1 MPPYIFKRIALLG
14 FAICYSV
21 NVATAADPPNVVVF
35 LMDDMGYGDSRVYN
49 PAAKVAMPNLEAMAA
64 KGMVFSDAHAPAA
77 VCAPSRYS
85 VLTGNYPWRGR
96 LENGTWLFHQRSQI
110 FPGQKTLGH
119 LMQNA
124 GYQTAFIGKVHL
136 GGTVFSKTT
145 GKPVKWKLD
154 YQDIDFDR
162 PTTETPASQGF
173 DYAFELPQGIQGP
186 PYIAFENGRL
196 VGSAESLKIW
206 EAGNY
211 GNSIIP
217 KTGFGSADWDS
228 SMAGPTLTHE
238 ALEFINQHLQ
248 TNQKNGN
255 RQPFF
260 IHYCCQSCH
269 IPHSPPLDL
278 DGTPIKGVTGDP
290 HLDILFEADV
300 TLGKIVDRLR
310 QSGELDN
317 TLFLFTSDNGG
328 LSRGRGKGQALG
340 GHDSCAG
347 LRGSKALIYEGGH
360 RVPLIARWGDGTAA
374 GSVIPPGSHS
384 DAIIGLQD
392 IYATLSEL
400 TRQALP
406 VNQGLDSQSFFKI
419 LRGQTGAPSREFLMV
434 QANNGK
440 GPGQRLMK
448 MLRQGNWKLITTKEL
463 EPKELY
469 NLGDDLMEENN
480 LIADPAQQTRV
491 KIMQA
496 ELTRIRN
503 GERSTPPLTLKQI
516 ESLPSPLS
524 TSVNTLDLFAPQ
536 KSLLMKVKSE
546 GTGQIKRQ
554 GEQWR
559 VTGKSPLTVRFVP
572 RDGEAWDISQWN
584 LAGVPVETQN
594 EGVTIIDAKLEN
606 SKPLGWS
613 RHAVGLGVA
622 PAGQPTMIGFIFPK
636 FEATYDG
643 PDIFRDQLAKP
654 NGHRMH
660 WRRFFPNDVRAL
672 KLEIRSSRDT
682 IDLLIDNPILAWA
695 KDAEVE
701 KKLYQLPYLDALGQ
715 VRALEWPGKSRDA
728 NELRDSLKTEL
739 SRAADKPTNPE
750 FTRYGGW
757 ASGPKLKA
765 TGHFRTQKHEGKWW
779 LIDPDGHLFFS
790 VGVCSAGFDSR
801 TKVTPERRQANFF
814 EWLPEWKDPLHQIGI
829 PRRGKA
835 EVNFAAMNYRRA
847 LGENWNSEARAGIH
861 DRLRNWGINTLG
873 TWADQSLQQDGRTPY
888 TLIASMWWQSER
900 HFPSPFRADF
910 ESDLRKILKKYQ
922 WAKDDPYCLGL
933 FLGNELEWPDR
944 FTPAIYSMDKTEP
957 TKIWALDRLKEKH
970 KDLIVLNKVWG
981 TNFSKWSEVLESKS
995 DSIPKAAFQDIDPL
1009 YFDFAQAY
1017 FSKTR
1022 KIINEMLPNKL
1033 YLGCRTHRGPNVL
1046 GRAALGHVDVFSVN
1060 VYDSKVRSSQ
1070 VPDNIDI
1077 PVLVGE
1083 FHFGASDRGVPSP
1096 GLSGVWD
1103 QRQRGLAFAN
1113 YLASALANPRYV
1125 GIHWFRWLDQ
1135 SAAGRQDRENHQ
1147 CGFVDV
1153 TGRSYTE
1160 FVDVVAQATQA
1171 MYPARASIDIPR
1183 LRVLESLIRPSD
1195 SANPPR

>member
-1 MPPYIFKRIALLG
+1 MPRCILKTITSLG
-14 FAICYSV
+14 LAICCFAS
-21 NVATAADPPNVVVF
+21 VATAADPPNVVVF

-49 PAAKVAMPNLEAMAA
+49 PDAQVAMPNLEAMA
-64 KGMVFSDAHAPAA
+64 KQGMVFSDAHAPAA

-136 GGTVFSKTT
+136 GGTVFSKKT
-145 GKPVKWKLD
+145 GKPVKWKMD
-154 YQDIDFDR
+154 YEDIDFDR
-162 PTTETPASQGF
+162 PTEETPASQGF
-173 DYAFELPQGIQGP
+173 DYAFEFPQGIQGP

-196 VGSAESLKIW
+196 VGPAKSLKIW

-228 SMAGPTLTHE
+228 SMAGPTLTQQT
-238 ALEFINQHLQ
+238 LEFINQHLQ
-248 TNQKNGN
+248 TNEKSGE
-255 RQPFF
+255 RRPFF

-269 IPHSPPLDL
+269 IPHSPPTEL

-300 TLGKIVDRLR
+300 TLGKIVERLR
-310 QSGELDN
+310 QGGELDN

-328 LSRGRGKGQALG
+328 LSRGRGKGKALG

-360 RVPLIARWGDGTAA
+360 RVPLIARWGDGTPE
-374 GSVIPPGSHS
+374 GSLIAPGSRS

-406 VNQGLDSQSFFKI
+406 TNQGLDSQSFFKV
-419 LRGQTGAPSREFLMV
+419 LRGQPAATREFLMV

-448 MLRQGNWKLITTKEL
+448 MLRQGDWKLITTKEL

-469 NLGDDLMEENN
+469 DLGNDLMEKNN
-480 LIADPAQQTRV
+480 LIADPDQQVRV
-491 KIMQA
+491 KTMQA

-503 GERSTPPLTLKQI
+503 SQRSTPVLTVDQIAPLT
-516 ESLPSPLS
+516 PSS
-524 TSVNTLDLFAPQ
+524 TSSVNTVDLFTPQ
-536 KSLLMKVKSE
+536 ESLSMKVHSA
-546 GTGQIKRQ
+546 GNGQIRQ
-554 GEQWR
+554 QGDRWR
-559 VTGKSPLTVRFVP
+559 VTGNSPMTIQFIP
-572 RDGEAWDISQWN
+572 RHGEAWDISRWN

-613 RHAVGLGVA
+613 RHAVGMGVA
-622 PAGQPTMIGFIFPK
+622 IEGQPAMVGFVFPK
-636 FEATYDG
+636 DEATYTG
-643 PDIFRDQLAKP
+643 PDIFREQLSKP

-672 KLEIRSSRDT
+672 KMEIRSSQKT

-695 KDAEVE
+695 NDPEIE
-701 KKLYQLPYLDALGQ
+701 KTLHELPYLDEWGQ
-715 VRALEWPGKSRDA
+715 VRALEWPGKSHDL
-728 NELRDSLKTEL
+728 NELRDALKTEL
-739 SRAADKPTNPE
+739 HRAAEQPTNPE
-750 FTRYGGW
+750 FTRFGGW
-757 ASGPKLKA
+757 ANGPKLKA
-765 TGHFRTQKHEGKWW
+765 TGHFRTQKHGGKWW
-779 LIDPDGHLFFS
+779 LVDPEGRLFFS

-801 TKVTPERRQANFF
+801 TKVTPERREANFF
-814 EWLPEWKDPLHQIGI
+814 EWLPEWKDPLHKIGM
-829 PRRGKA
+829 PHKGKPG
-835 EVNFAAMNYRRA
+835 VNFAAMNYRRA
-847 LGENWNSEARAGIH
+847 LGENWQSEAREGIH
-861 DRLRNWGINTLG
+861 DRLRQWGVNTLG
-873 TWADQSLQQDGRTPY
+873 TWADQPLQQDGRTPY
-888 TLIASMWWQSER
+888 TLIASMWWQSKR
-900 HFPSPFRADF
+900 HFPSPFRNDF
-910 ESDLRKILKKYQ
+910 ESDLRNVLKKYQ

-944 FTPAIYSMDKTEP
+944 FTPAIYSMDETEP
-957 TKIWALDRLKEKH
+957 TKLWALDHLKEKY
-970 KDLIVLNKVWG
+970 KKLAALNIAWKTDFSEWSQVLQ
-981 TNFSKWSEVLESKS
+981 SKPE
-995 DSIPKAAFQDIDPL
+995 SIPKAAFQDVDPL
-1009 YFDFAQAY
+1009 YLDFARAY

-1046 GRAALGHVDVFSVN
+1046 GRAALGNVDVFSVN
-1060 VYDSKVRSSQ
+1060 VYDSQVRAWQ
-1070 VPDNIDI
+1070 VPDNVDI
-1077 PVLVGE
+1077 PILVGE

-1096 GLSGVWD
+1096 GLSGVWN

-1153 TGRSYTE
+1153 TGRSYPE
-1160 FVDVVAQATQA
+1160 FVDVVAQATRA
-1171 MYPARASIDIPR
+1171 MYPARTLKNVSR
-1183 LRVLESLIRPSD
+1183 LEVLESLIQPSD
-1195 SANPPR
+1195 SAKTSR